1 MSGNL
6 VVFSGQGNL
15 TQKNVIE
22 ILNTATGKTLI
33 NEYSKYLKEFDGIVN
48 QVAKGKLSVNDSH
61 ASILLTFLSNDW
73 FVKENNISTENIDF
87 VTSHSAGIFN
97 AAYFLGQVSLGS
109 ILKFLAKR
117 ATLLEQI
124 KGYEMFAFVT
134 NDQQKMLTV
143 LKNNELEPYLSIQS
157 AKDRGTLAARPENL
171 SIMIKRLQENEVMLK
186 VIPLKLTIP
195 YHTKLLSKYAQQL
208 IKLLDETDYQEDEK
222 NAHITFISPQ
232 GLSLK
237 NEIIFEIDNTF
248 NWFAVKNKIIS
259 LSPKKI
265 FDTSPNHF
273 ILRDLKRMG
282 LYLGGIL

>member
-6 VVFSGQGNL
+6 VAFSGQGNL

-22 ILNTATGKTLI
+22 ILNTATGKALI
-33 NEYSKYLKEFDGIVN
+33 DEYSKHLKGFNGIIN
-48 QVAKGKLSVNDSH
+48 QVAKGKLSVNDSY

-97 AAYFLGQVSLGS
+97 AAYFLGQVNLRP
-109 ILKFLAKR
+109 ILNFLTRR
-117 ATLLEQI
+117 ATLLKQI

-143 LKNNELEPYLSIQS
+143 LRNNELNPYLSIQS
-157 AKDRGTLAARPENL
+157 AKDRGIFAARPENL
-171 SIMIKRLQENEVMLK
+171 NKMIKCLQEHKVMLK

-195 YHTKLLSKYAQQL
+195 YHTKLLSKHARRL
-208 IKLLDETDYQEDEK
+208 IQLLDETNYQENKK
-222 NAHITFISPQ
+222 NAHIAFISPKD
-232 GLSLK
+232 LSLK
-237 NEIIFEIDNTF
+237 NEIIFEMDNTF

-259 LSPKKI
+259 LAPKRV

-282 LYLGGIL
+282 LY

>member
-48 QVAKGKLSVNDSH
+48 QVAKGKLSVNDPH

-73 FVKENNISTENIDF
+73 FVKENNIRTENIDF

-109 ILKFLAKR
+109 ILKFLTKR

-134 NDQQKMLTV
+134 NDQHKMLTV
-143 LKNNELEPYLSIQS
+143 LKNSELAPYLSIQS
-157 AKDRGTLAARPENL
+157 AKDRGTFAARPENL
-171 SIMIKRLQENEVMLK
+171 NIMIKRLQENEVMLK

-195 YHTKLLSKYAQQL
+195 YHTKLLSKYARQL
-208 IKLLDETDYQEDEK
+208 IQLLDETDYQEDEK
-222 NAHITFISPQ
+222 NANITFISPQ

-282 LYLGGIL
+282 LY

>member
-48 QVAKGKLSVNDSH
+48 QVAKGKLSVNDPH

-73 FVKENNISTENIDF
+73 FVKENNIRTENIDF

-109 ILKFLAKR
+109 IIKFLTKR

-134 NDQQKMLTV
+134 NDQHKMLTV
-143 LKNNELEPYLSIQS
+143 LKNSELAPYLSIQS
-157 AKDRGTLAARPENL
+157 AKDRGTFAARPENL
-171 SIMIKRLQENEVMLK
+171 NIMIKRLQENEVMLK

-195 YHTKLLSKYAQQL
+195 YHTKLLSKYARQL
-208 IKLLDETDYQEDEK
+208 IQLLDETDYQEDEK
-222 NAHITFISPQ
+222 NANITFISPQ

-282 LYLGGIL
+282 LY

>member
-48 QVAKGKLSVNDSH
+48 QVAKGKLSVNDPH

-73 FVKENNISTENIDF
+73 FVKENNIRTENIDF

-109 ILKFLAKR
+109 ILKFLTKR

-143 LKNNELEPYLSIQS
+143 LKNSELAPYLSIQS
-157 AKDRGTLAARPENL
+157 AKDRGTFAARPENL
-171 SIMIKRLQENEVMLK
+171 NIMIKRLQENEVMLK

-195 YHTKLLSKYAQQL
+195 YHTKLLSKYARQL
-208 IKLLDETDYQEDEK
+208 IQLLDETDYQEDEK
-222 NAHITFISPQ
+222 NANITFISPQ

-282 LYLGGIL
+282 LY